1 MLYELK
7 CTDGLPVLIP
17 TQERVDNFVLA
28 SGQDADMILGKLGPA
43 IGFATIQKA
52 AAAAEMA
59 GCKPDYMP
67 LVVVAVKEVS
77 DPKFDLSKLQAT
89 THCTTPFIIVNG
101 PARMDCGPVSSSY
114 GALGP
119 GH

>member
-1 MLYELK
+1 
-7 CTDGLPVLIP
+7 
-17 TQERVDNFVLA
+17 
-28 SGQDADMILGKLGPA
+28 
-43 IGFATIQKA
+43 
-52 AAAAEMA
+52 
-59 GCKPDYMP
+59 
-67 LVVVAVKEVS
+67 VKEVS